1 MPSESYP
8 NQQVSSTDRKW
19 LAIMG
24 LIKSM
29 MTHLTSAIKMI
40 SFRYHVQGDPMIRE
54 QQLVVVPG
62 GLMLVALL
70 LLMPLLGLVVFAAP
84 TPVVVVPA
92 IILAVVDILCLT
104 GLFIVNPNEA
114 KILQLFGRYI
124 GTVREPGL
132 KWANPF
138 YSKRKI
144 SVRIRNFESNKLK
157 VNDHD
162 GNPIE
167 IGAVVVWRVVD
178 TAEAAFEVDDFENF
192 VHVQS
197 EAALRNLATQYCY
210 DAHEAGLMS
219 LRANTVE
226 IAEQLRGEIQ
236 ARLGKAGVEVLESRI
251 SHLAYAPEIAGAM
264 LRRQQASAVI
274 AARQKIVEGA
284 VGMVDMAL
292 ELLAKKNVVE
302 MDNDRK
308 AAMVSN
314 LLVVLCGE
322 HDAQPVVNTGTIY
335 Q

>member
-1 MPSESYP
+1 MTNSELGDDLT
-8 NQQVSSTDRKW
+8 N
-19 LAIMG
+19 AIY
-24 LIKSM
+24 
-29 MTHLTSAIKMI
+29 MI
-40 SFRYHVQGDPMIRE
+40 SYRYHTKEIAMTRE
-54 QQLVVVPG
+54 RVLNPAPG
-62 GLMLVALL
+62 GIMLIGLL
-70 LLMPLLGLVVFAAP
+70 LLLPLFGLLIFAMP
-84 TPVVVVPA
+84 TPIVIVPT
-92 IILAVVDILCLT
+92 ILFILIDIVMLG
-104 GLFIVNPNEA
+104 GLFIVHPNQA
-114 KILQLFGRYI
+114 SVLQLFGRYV

-132 KWANPF
+132 RWANPF
-138 YSKRKI
+138 YSKRRI
-144 SVRIRNFESNKLK
+144 SARIRNFESAKLK
-157 VNDHD
+157 VNDHE

-167 IGAVVVWRVVD
+167 IAAVVVWRVVD

-210 DAHEAGLMS
+210 DAHEEGHMS

-236 ARLGKAGVEVLESRI
+236 ARLAKAGVEVLEARI
-251 SHLAYAPEIAGAM
+251 SHLAYAPEIAAAM

-292 ELLAKKNVVE
+292 ELLAKKHVVE
-302 MDNDRK
+302 MDEERK
-308 AAMVSN
+308 AQMVSN